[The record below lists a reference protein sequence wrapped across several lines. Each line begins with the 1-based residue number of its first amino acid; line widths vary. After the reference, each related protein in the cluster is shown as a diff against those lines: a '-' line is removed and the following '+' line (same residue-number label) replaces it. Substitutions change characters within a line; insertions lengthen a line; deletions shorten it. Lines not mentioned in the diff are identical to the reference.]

1 MIRRGPQLHLVR
13 HLLTNKRKEERL
25 DLPLA
30 PGALTAPSTGIMIQQ
45 ATPSI
50 LVPQVTRYK
59 LRKDASIRF
68 KSMSDVFPFY
78 SPIFYPAPSECLPVA
93 QIEVN
98 SLVCGAREPL
108 SCAGAS
114 ETEVISSDPT
124 LHDFITH
131 IYSYFGT
138 MPSGQPH
145 ILSARISSGD
155 AFIQVFIMFLTSSR
169 VPSLQTL
176 GFNGVVIDF

>member
-1 MIRRGPQLHLVR
+1 MIRRGPQLHLVL
-13 HLLTNKRKEERL
+13 HLLTSKRKEERL

-30 PGALTAPSTGIMIQQ
+30 PQGGALTAPSTGIMIQQ
-45 ATPSI
+45 ATPS

-98 SLVCGAREPL
+98 SLVSGAREPL

-114 ETEVISSDPT
+114 ETEVIPSDPT
-124 LHDFITH
+124 LHNFITH
-131 IYSYFGT
+131 SYFGT

-155 AFIQVFIMFLTSSR
+155 AYIQVFIMFLTSSR
-169 VPSLQTL
+169 VPSLHMKSS
-176 GFNGVVIDF
+176 NP